1 MTASNCLAD
10 WPWPAV
16 LAHRCGGA
24 LAPENTLCG
33 LDLCLLTGCRGVE
46 FDVML
51 SGDGSPILI
60 HDDTLDRTTN
70 GAGQVCQTPDTLLA
84 LLDAGSRHHPAFAG
98 EAVPFFRAA
107 AARLQAL
114 GLAANVEIKP
124 SPGIEALTGE
134 VVARMAAELW
144 RGQPLPPLLSS
155 FSEEA
160 LDAAAVVAPELP
172 RGLLVGRVPT
182 DWQARCERVGAI
194 ALHANG
200 HHLDEPTARK
210 VREAGYRLAAYTIN
224 EPAHAHRLFQW
235 GVDCVITDRPD
246 RIFEPLIEPA

>member
-1 MTASNCLAD
+1 MTASTRLAD
-10 WPWPAV
+10 WPWPKV

-51 SGDGSPILI
+51 SGDETPVLI
-60 HDDTLDRTTN
+60 HDDSLERTTN
-70 GAGQVCQTPDTLLA
+70 GSGQVCQTPDTLLA
-84 LLDAGSRHHPAFAG
+84 LLDAGSKHHSAFAG
-98 EAVPFFRAA
+98 EPLPFFRAA
-107 AARLQAL
+107 ALRLQAL

-124 SPGIEALTGE
+124 SPGLEAQTGE
-134 VVARMAAELW
+134 VVARVAAEAW
-144 RGQPLPPLLSS
+144 RDKALPPLLSS
-155 FSEEA
+155 FSEVA

-172 RGLLVGRVPT
+172 RGLLVDRVPS

-194 ALHANG
+194 ALHVNG
-200 HHLDEPTARK
+200 HHLDELAARK
-210 VREAGYRLAAYTIN
+210 IREAGYRLAVYTIN

-246 RIFEPLIEPA
+246 RIFDPLGVPG